1 MYFLMYE
8 IQIFSNCKF
17 PVNEKSYELTKN
29 RSQLI
34 MYTVFLYMR
43 DFQTRWS
50 EWKKESGKGKRIV
63 IRMFRTSEG
72 AIHEIQEP
80 QDGCWIALTN
90 PTATEIFE
98 ISEQFQI
105 EVDDL
110 RAPLDEEERSRI
122 EVEDDYTLIL
132 VDVPMIE
139 ERNDKDWYGTIP
151 LGIIVTDKMIFTI
164 CLEDTQVLTRFM
176 EGRVRNFFTY
186 MKTRFIL
193 QILYRNDS
201 MYLRY
206 LRIIDK
212 KSEQVEEKLHLSPRN
227 QELIEL
233 LELEKS
239 LVYFTTSLRSNEAV
253 LEKLIKVE
261 SIKKYPED
269 TELLE
274 DVIIENTQAIEM
286 ANIYSGILRSMMDAF
301 ASVISN
307 NLNDVMKI
315 LSVITIVMSIPTIIF
330 SAYGMNLNAAGMPF
344 SGTQW
349 GFLIVILISI
359 ALSVIAAIVLSKK
372 KYF

>member
-1 MYFLMYE
+1 MVR
-8 IQIFSNCKF
+8 IFK
-17 PVNEKSYELTKN
+17 T
-29 RSQLI
+29 I
-34 MYTVFLYMR
+34 
-43 DFQTRWS
+43 D
-50 EWKKESGKGKRIV
+50 
-63 IRMFRTSEG
+63 G

-80 QDGCWIALTN
+80 QEGCWIALTN

-98 ISEQFQI
+98 ISEQFGI

-122 EVEDDYTLIL
+122 EVEDNYTLIL
-132 VDVPMIE
+132 ADVPAIE
-139 ERNDKDWYGTIP
+139 ERNEKDWYVTIP
-151 LGIIVTDKMIFTI
+151 LGIIVTQKMIFTV

-193 QILYRNDS
+193 QILYRNTS

-212 KSEQVEEKLHLSPRN
+212 KSEQIEEKLHLSTRN
-227 QELIEL
+227 QELMEL

-239 LVYFTTSLRSNEAV
+239 LVYFTTSLRSNEMV
-253 LEKLIKVE
+253 LEKLLKVE

-274 DVIIENTQAIEM
+274 DVIIENKQAIEM
-286 ANIYSGILRSMMDAF
+286 ANIYSGILSSMMGTF

-307 NLNDVMKI
+307 NLNIVMKV
-315 LSVITIVMSIPTIIF
+315 LAVITIVMSIPTIVF
-330 SAYGMNLNAAGMPF
+330 SAYGMNLSAAGMPF
-344 SGTQW
+344 SRTPW
-349 GFLIVILISI
+349 GFLIVII
-359 ALSVIAAIVLSKK
+359 LSVVASIIAAIFLSRKK
-372 KYF
+372 FF